1 MKQEYDRDT
10 ETGKQIE
17 VPKNYYPGDDPAAKP
32 ENRWRSHGH
41 LLYGNWINSIYQSTP
56 YNIDQIGI

>member
-1 MKQEYDRDT
+1 DISA
-10 ETGKQIE
+10 GKQIK
-17 VPKNYYPGDDPAAKP
+17 VPQNYYPKNDPKEKP

-56 YNIDQIGI
+56 FQIDKIGN